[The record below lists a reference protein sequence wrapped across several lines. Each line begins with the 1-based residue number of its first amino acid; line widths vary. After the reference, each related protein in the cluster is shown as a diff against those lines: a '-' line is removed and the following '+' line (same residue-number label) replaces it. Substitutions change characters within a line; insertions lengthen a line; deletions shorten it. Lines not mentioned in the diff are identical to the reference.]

1 MSLLHFPA
9 MAFATYAEKKTITS
23 KSNKKVRGEN
33 IADLYAGM
41 QDEDFYKLNVLY
53 RCPGYEAEY
62 SKCTIIP
69 KNVFHF
75 NSSVEFTCLLKE
87 CTCLKSGAPGFV

>member
-1 MSLLHFPA
+1 
-9 MAFATYAEKKTITS
+9 MAFATYAGKKTITS
-23 KSNKKVRGEN
+23 KSKKKVRGEN

-62 SKCTIIP
+62 SKYTIIP
-69 KNVFHF
+69 KKHISF
-75 NSSVEFTCLLKE
+75 
-87 CTCLKSGAPGFV
+87 